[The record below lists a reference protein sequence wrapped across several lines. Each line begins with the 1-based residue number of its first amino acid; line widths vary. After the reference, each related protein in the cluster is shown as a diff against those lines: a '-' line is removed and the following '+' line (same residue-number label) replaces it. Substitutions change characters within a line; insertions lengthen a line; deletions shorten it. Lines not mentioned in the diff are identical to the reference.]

1 MLLMITLRMAF
12 SLICYFSPCEAYLF
26 FDRIIVLYKLVRTF
40 DKVTDFIVAAHIV
53 CGTGSM

>member
-1 MLLMITLRMAF
+1 MITLRMAF

-26 FDRIIVLYKLVRTF
+26 FDRIIVLYKIVRTF